1 MAMEEWVRVVF
12 MGSTDFGVPALEA
25 LKNRGHDVAGIVSTP
40 ASPKGRGLALCD
52 SPLVTFAKKSGY
64 APIMTP
70 QSLAAESFVDELKKL
85 AADVFVVVAF
95 RILPRAV
102 FTIPRLG
109 TYNIHASLLPRYRGP
124 APVQRAIA
132 AGEKETGVTIFRIDA
147 GVDTGAIVC
156 ARKTDIG
163 PEETAPQLS
172 ERLSRLGAESLAE
185 ALELVASDTAVL
197 ATQDGSRACGAP
209 KLTKAEG
216 RIDWNR
222 PAQEIF
228 NMIRAFKPFP
238 GAYTFLHDVRIT
250 VEWGVVAGEKD
261 PGTEAPGTVVAGA
274 RDGFDVQC
282 ASGRIRVLLVRPE
295 GRKTMAARD
304 FANGRGIGAGTRFA

>member
-1 MAMEEWVRVVF
+1 MMEERVRVVF
-12 MGSTDFGVPALEA
+12 MGSTEFGVPALQA
-25 LKNRGHDVAGIVSTP
+25 LKNKGHDIAGIVSTP
-40 ASPKGRGLALCD
+40 ASTKGRGLALYD
-52 SPLVTFAKKSGY
+52 SPLATYAKKSGY

-70 QSLAAESFVDELKKL
+70 QSLAAGSFVDELKKL
-85 AADVFVVVAF
+85 AADVFVVAAF

-102 FTIPRLG
+102 FTLSRLG

-156 ARKTDIG
+156 TRKTDIG
-163 PEETAPQLS
+163 PEETAPQLT
-172 ERLSRLGAESLAE
+172 ERLSKLGAEALAE
-185 ALELVASDTAVL
+185 ALELVASGTAVL
-197 ATQDGSRACGAP
+197 AAQDGSRACGAP

-238 GAYTFLHDVRIT
+238 GAYTFLHDARVT
-250 VEWGVVAGEKD
+250 LEWGVVAGEKD
-261 PGTEAPGTVVAGA
+261 PRTEAPGTVVAVA
-274 RDGFDVQC
+274 RDGFNVQC

-295 GRKTMAARD
+295 GRKTMAAGD
-304 FANGRGIGAGTRFA
+304 FANGREIGAGTRFA